1 MPAELRYPEYD
12 GTRLREVLDNGRP
25 GDRYLA
31 IFEDGT
37 ALAVRHDARHT
48 AWQDDLY
55 DMDPWTLGARTP
67 FAELPKPVQ
76 AAILER
82 ADELHALLTEA
93 P

>member
-1 MPAELRYPEYD
+1 MPDRYPSYD

-37 ALAVRHDARHT
+37 ALCVRHDGRRS

-55 DMDPWTLGARTP
+55 DMDPWTLGQRVP
-67 FAELPKPVQ
+67 FRDLPAEIKRALL
-76 AAILER
+76 AR
-82 ADELHALLTEA
+82 ADELAAILSGH

>member
-1 MPAELRYPEYD
+1 MSDRYPSYD

-31 IFEDGT
+31 LFKDGT
-37 ALAVRHDARHT
+37 ALAVSSDGRRS

-55 DMDPWTLGARTP
+55 DMDPWTLGSKQS
-67 FAELPKPVQ
+67 FAVLPVVVQ
-76 AAILER
+76 RMILAR
-82 ADELHALLTEA
+82 ADELDAILTSQ

>member
-1 MPAELRYPEYD
+1 MSTRLPQYD
-12 GTRLREVLDNGRP
+12 GTGLRDVIDNGHD

-37 ALAVRHDARHT
+37 ALAVRHDGRRS

-55 DMDPWTLGARTP
+55 DMDPWTLGRIRP
-67 FAELPKPVQ
+67 YEGLPEVVRKE
-76 AAILER
+76 ILAR
-82 ADELHALLTEA
+82 ADELHDLLVRH